1 MSADLPVW
9 IMLGICLLL
18 LVAIVVWLGYMTQNK
33 DNAAAIQNNLTIIA
47 GITGILVGLFG
58 ATA

>member
-1 MSADLPVW
+1 MAADLPVW

-18 LVAIVVWLGYMTQNK
+18 LVGIVVWMGYMTQNK